1 MEIKIDGRFRAYTEV
16 GEITVRALSDLDVQE
31 RRRVAMLES
40 ANERDVLTDKTSDR
54 YKELVAD
61 AISEADDDT
70 MRAAVVQFESS
81 AAADNAEELLPF
93 QYIPFPDGATLEERH
108 EVIRKREEHEA
119 EVRAQRLKFIA
130 ERAEKLRKK
139 VADWDTETLR
149 RELER
154 RIVANWVL
162 AKYTEVFQYQTLVLA
177 CFRDGKPMFASW
189 EEVRDHSDKLI
200 KKLFAAYREVDNVDP
215 WELEKKQ
222 LTATLTD
229 LSET

>member
-1 MEIKIDGRFRAYTEV
+1 MEIDSRFRAYIKV

-31 RRRVAMLES
+31 RRRIAMLES
-40 ANERDVLTDKTSDR
+40 ADERDVLTDKTSDR

-61 AISEADDDT
+61 AIGEADDDI
-70 MRAAVVQFESS
+70 MRAAIVQFESS
-81 AAADNAEELLPF
+81 AAADSAEELLPF

-108 EVIRKREEHEA
+108 EVIRRREEHEI
-119 EVRAQRLKFIA
+119 EVRAQRLKFIE
-130 ERAEKLRKK
+130 ERVEKLRKK
-139 VADWDTETLR
+139 AADWNTETLR

-154 RIVANWVL
+154 RIIANWVL
-162 AKYTEVFQYQTLVLA
+162 AKYTEVFQYQTLMLA
-177 CFRDGKPMFASW
+177 CFVNSKPMFDSW
-189 EEVRDHSDKLI
+189 QEVRDYSDKLV

-222 LTATLTD
+222 LTGTSTG